1 MQDILYLEHSK
12 TLKNNDQKVLTDG
25 SVRSLE
31 IELCDLLLMYL
42 SINLIYLYDE
52 KRKNTIFFRDGI
64 LQDKNV

>member
-1 MQDILYLEHSK
+1 MQDILHLEHSK